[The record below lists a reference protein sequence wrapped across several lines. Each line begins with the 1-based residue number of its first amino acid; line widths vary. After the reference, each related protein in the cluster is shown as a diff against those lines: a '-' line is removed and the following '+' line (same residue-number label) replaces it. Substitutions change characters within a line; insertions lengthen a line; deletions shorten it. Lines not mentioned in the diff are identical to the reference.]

1 MNRREFLSV
10 FAGASALSMIN
21 VHPSF
26 ATTADAKTPTTSLYV
41 KGLVMVDLGNP
52 DFVRLGFPKA
62 PGHKATLFI
71 VPQSG
76 TQRTVAIHGNGSVET
91 ARITSN
97 DPHIFVPELIRMK
110 EF

>member
-10 FAGASALSMIN
+10 LGGASALSMIN

-26 ATTADAKTPTTSLYV
+26 ATTADAKTATTSLYV

-62 PGHKATLFI
+62 PGHKQPCRSFRRAEASERCPLRATGRLN
-71 VPQSG
+71 PPAPHP
-76 TQRTVAIHGNGSVET
+76 RT
-91 ARITSN
+91 RTSSF
-97 DPHIFVPELIRMK
+97 PSW
-110 EF
+110 